1 MNKLRNLF
9 VVALLAFGALS
20 VSAFVSNNSSEIVST
35 DGNEKVSVVVE
46 GMSCAMGCAN
56 TIEKTLNKTEGIVSA
71 TVNFE
76 EGTAD
81 IEFDPEVISKEDILT
96 TIESVNGGD
105 HYKASFAVAGGAKKS
120 CCSSAS
126 GKSGCSSEAGKSGCG
141 SKEKKS
147 CSGDDK

>member
-9 VVALLAFGALS
+9 VAALLIFGALS
-20 VSAFVSNNSSEIVST
+20 VSAFVSNNVPEIVST
-35 DGNEKVSVVVE
+35 EGNEKVSVVVE

-56 TIEKTLNKTEGIVSA
+56 TIENTLNKTEGIVSA
-71 TVNFE
+71 SVNFE

-81 IEFDPEVISKEDILT
+81 IEFDPEVISKDEILT

-105 HYKASFAVAGGAKKS
+105 HYKASFAAVGSHSGGKKS

-126 GKSGCSSEAGKSGCG
+126 SGKSGCG
-141 SKEKKS
+141 SKAKKS